1 MLCLIIRNHQLLNET
16 QMIEKGNRSQGI
28 PFFISNSNT
37 QKLERIPLTEKL
49 FQEEWIQKL
58 IFENPQI
65 LPVDNLEIGFTP
77 LIPLGREISTS
88 VGFIDNLFISSDG
101 YLTIVETKL
110 WRNPEAKREV
120 VGQIIDYAKDLT
132 NWTFDKLNSEV
143 KNRNSE
149 NKGIIEAIRE
159 LEELDEE
166 YEAKLIDNIERNL
179 KRGRFLLLI
188 VGDGIRESVEDM
200 VDYLSNSAQLLF
212 TLGLVELQV
221 YKAITD
227 ESYIVV
233 PNLIT
238 RTKEITRAIIKIEN
252 STNSIVKVESNFSEP
267 KNSNTNTRT
276 TITEVDFFDE
286 LENNTDSETA
296 VFAKQIL
303 EQAIKSGYHIDWNSG
318 SFSVKI
324 LDPNGSGQKI
334 TMFVVDRKGMFY
346 IGWSGTQLKRLGLDY
361 NLSSE
366 YVTKTAKLLPN
377 IQQDL
382 KHKDF
387 WNRNSNL
394 KDLRL
399 VYNEFMA
406 EVEKYKDLIIKKSE
420 AIANII

>member
-1 MLCLIIRNHQLLNET
+1 
-16 QMIEKGNRSQGI
+16 MIEKGNRSQGI

-49 FQEEWIQKL
+49 FQEDWLQKL

-143 KNRNSE
+143 KNRNVE
-149 NKGIIEAIRE
+149 NKGIIEAIQE
-159 LEELDEE
+159 FEELDEE

-221 YKAITD
+221 YKATPD

-238 RTKEITRAIIKIEN
+238 RTKEITRAVIKIEN
-252 STNSIVKVESNFSEP
+252 NTNSAVKIESDFTEP
-267 KNSNTNTRT
+267 NKSNNYSRT
-276 TITEVDFFDE
+276 TITEVDFFE
-286 LENNTDSETA
+286 QLEVNTTLEIA
-296 VFAKQIL
+296 NFAKKIL
-303 EQAIKSGYHIDWNSG
+303 EQSIKNSFHIDWNNG
-318 SFSVKI
+318 SFVAKI
-324 LDPNGSGQKI
+324 FDPNGSGQKI

-361 NLSSE
+361 NLSNE
-366 YVTKTAKLLPN
+366 YVSKTAKLLPN
-377 IQQDL
+377 IHQDI
-382 KHKDF
+382 KHKDS
-387 WNRNSNL
+387 WNRYSNL
-394 KDLRL
+394 KDLKP
-399 VYNEFMA
+399 VYNDFMA

-420 AIANII
+420 AIANIV

>member
-1 MLCLIIRNHQLLNET
+1 
-16 QMIEKGNRSQGI
+16 MIEKGNRSQGT

-49 FQEEWIQKL
+49 FQEEWLQKL

-88 VGFIDNLFISSDG
+88 VGFIDNLFISPDG

-143 KNRNSE
+143 KNRNIE
-149 NKGIIEAIRE
+149 NKGIIEAIQE
-159 LEELDEE
+159 FEELDEE
-166 YEAKLIDNIERNL
+166 YEAKLIDNIKRNL

-252 STNSIVKVESNFSEP
+252 STNSLVKVESDFSET

-318 SFSVKI
+318 SFSIKI

-361 NLSSE
+361 NLSNE

-377 IQQDL
+377 IRQDI
-382 KHKDF
+382 KHKDS
-387 WNRNSNL
+387 WNRYSNL

-406 EVEKYKDLIIKKSE
+406 EVEKYKDLIIEKSE
-420 AIANII
+420 SIANII